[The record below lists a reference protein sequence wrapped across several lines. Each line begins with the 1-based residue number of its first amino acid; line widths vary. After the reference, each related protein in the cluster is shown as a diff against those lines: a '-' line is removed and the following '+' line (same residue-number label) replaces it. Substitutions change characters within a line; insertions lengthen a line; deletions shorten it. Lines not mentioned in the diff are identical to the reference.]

1 MSGIVDKYLNP
12 SFQADKFRIEFR
24 IPKGKVFGS
33 NVKLCKI
40 GFKSTDSADNIQY
53 NPQLGALGLI
63 KSIILQ
69 DKGVEIDSC
78 KSCSGL
84 IAFKN
89 LLGRPSDLYGRA
101 QETSDSAGL
110 DMMSKFTANGT
121 LEAQRI
127 TTRVETQFLGSGEN
141 DGADAYVP
149 LSYFLPSLNALQ
161 SLDTSL
167 MDDLRL
173 VIELESSAVK
183 TLRVTNKNFSN
194 INAVL
199 KLQEVEDPKLKAE
212 MSAKSGVVSW
222 ETYEHDRFSLG
233 DNTTA
238 ENTLQ
243 TQETSVRL
251 NGLRN
256 KYVTR
261 ILLQK
266 VLATNNADIV
276 NNNKVLAG
284 VSGSLANLCERVQIR
299 VNGADKFA
307 ENGVGGDTTLNGAKS
322 MEVVAV
328 TQDAWGEYSLGP
340 YGAEYGKGPGA
351 YDADFNNWD
360 IDDLI
365 SVSTA
370 QKRSYVGCK
379 VDDFCQDFQ
388 VIYSRG
394 TIAGEVNAGAN
405 HLGNSSF
412 TNLAQTVNVYY
423 GTLRSLVVKDGKYAV
438 VYKMSV

>member
-24 IPKGKVFGS
+24 FPKGKVFGS

-53 NPQLGALGLI
+53 NQNLGALGLI

-78 KSCSGL
+78 KNCAGL
-84 IAFKN
+84 TAFKN
-89 LLGRPSDLYGRA
+89 LLGKPSDLYGKS
-101 QETSDSAGL
+101 QERSNIVGL
-110 DMMSKFTANGT
+110 DMMSKFSDVGVVQ
-121 LEAQRI
+121 AQRI
-127 TTRVETQFLGSGEN
+127 TTRVETQFLGGGEN
-141 DGADAYVP
+141 DGADGYVP
-149 LSYFLPSLNALQ
+149 LSYFLPSLQSLQ

-183 TLRVTNKNFSN
+183 TLRVTDKNFSN

-212 MSAKSGVVSW
+212 MSAKNGVVSW
-222 ETYEHDRFSLG
+222 ETFEHDRFSLA

-238 ENTLQ
+238 ETSLQ

-266 VLATNNADIV
+266 VLQTNNDDIV
-276 NNNKVLAG
+276 DGANVL
-284 VSGSLANLCERVQIR
+284 VSNSGSIANLCEKVQIR

-307 ENGVGGDTTLNGAKS
+307 ENGVGGDSSLSGSKS
-322 MEVVAV
+322 MELVAV

-340 YGAEYGKGPGA
+340 YGCEYGKGPGA
-351 YDADFNNWD
+351 YAADIANWD
-360 IDDLI
+360 IDKLI
-365 SVSTA
+365 SSITA
-370 QKRSYVGCK
+370 QQRSYVGCK
-379 VDDFCQDFQ
+379 VEDFCQDFQ

-394 TIAGEVNAGAN
+394 TIAGEVNAGAT
-405 HLGNSSF
+405 HKGNSSF
-412 TNLAQTVNVYY
+412 TNLAQIVNVYY
-423 GTLRSLVVKDGKYAV
+423 GTMRSLIVKDGSYAV
-438 VYKMSV
+438 KYMMNA